1 MHHHRINGGLFQKND
16 VAGECFCEVFGAH
29 GMAAIF
35 DDDGFL
41 VIFLHMRQRLGQ
53 GTGLIERTDIW
64 CVGHE
69 AGLLVSGVGRFLSDW
84 SAWCKACRLAVA
96 RISEAISGE
105 ESTCC
110 LRISLRLSGL
120 QSHTRFGHAAATAST
135 SQLTIRSM
143 PPAGA
148 AIGNRLWPAYWR
160 TVRSPANKAAATTK
174 PNAAAIPILT

>member
-1 MHHHRINGGLFQKND
+1 MHHHRIDGGLFQKND
-16 VAGECFCEVFGAH
+16 VAGEGFCEVFGAH

-35 DDDGFL
+35 NDDGFL

-53 GTGLIERTDIW
+53 D
-64 CVGHE
+64 

-110 LRISLRLSGL
+110 LRISLRLSGVTFN
-120 QSHTRFGHAAATAST
+120 TR
-135 SQLTIRSM
+135 
-143 PPAGA
+143 
-148 AIGNRLWPAYWR
+148 
-160 TVRSPANKAAATTK
+160 
-174 PNAAAIPILT
+174 